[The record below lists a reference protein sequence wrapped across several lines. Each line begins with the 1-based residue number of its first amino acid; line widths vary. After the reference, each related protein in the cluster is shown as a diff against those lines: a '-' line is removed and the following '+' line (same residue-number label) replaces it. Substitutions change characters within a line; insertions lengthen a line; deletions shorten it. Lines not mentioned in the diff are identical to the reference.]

1 MEASQKDISTVSKK
15 FSKISEMPLTE
26 VLSACSS
33 FPALQHAEVL
43 QTIVSFVQ
51 LGMYLLFAGE
61 VYAWFCVGEIVG
73 R

>member
-1 MEASQKDISTVSKK
+1 MEASQKDISTVSNK
-15 FSKISEMPLTE
+15 FSKVSEMPLTE
-26 VLSACSS
+26 VLSACSPFS
-33 FPALQHAEVL
+33 ALQDVEVL
-43 QTIVSFVQ
+43 QTTVLFVQ